1 MPEAHLRFTSEDDA
15 ILDSVVLFCRG
26 QGKVILAVKEV
37 SKDGKKHIHL
47 LINTS
52 LTISRCGQLISLAF
66 PAHVGNGSKSFMAFK
81 KSLDH
86 NILYCSKGTKE
97 LPPVVLFTTLES
109 IVIEDA
115 HKKYWV
121 DQQKFVTDN
130 AANPNAVKKIKP
142 PSFVEKVSKSLEVA
156 LAKRYVSLQHLNWVG
171 NMDPVSRNMYND
183 CRKEIAQHCIANLG
197 QAYKILDDSI
207 VRKLINGVML
217 SIVTIYGNKVE
228 REAYQNRV
236 WARTENDVY

>member
-1 MPEAHLRFTSEDDA
+1 MPEGHLRFTEESDE
-15 ILDSVVLFCRG
+15 ILDKVVLFCRG

-52 LTISRCGQLISLAF
+52 LTISRCGQLISKAF

-81 KSLDH
+81 KSLEH

-115 HKKYWV
+115 HKKYWL
-121 DQQKFVTDN
+121 DQQKFVTEH
-130 AANPNAVKKIKP
+130 AAEKKKAKAPNFI
-142 PSFVEKVSKSLEVA
+142 EKVMVHLSLEQ
-156 LAKRYVSLQHLNWVG
+156 KRKYSYLQGIYNPSDVQISERLKIEKEINTVCIVSLGH
-171 NMDPVSRNMYND
+171 YA
-183 CRKEIAQHCIANLG
+183 KT
-197 QAYKILDDSI
+197 LDDSI
-207 VRKLINGVML
+207 VSRLINGVRLKCVTDYGHQDEIAVIVQRL
-217 SIVTIYGNKVE
+217 SVRCSDRLI
-228 REAYQNRV
+228 
-236 WARTENDVY
+236 

>member
-1 MPEAHLRFTSEDDA
+1 MPEGHLRFTEESDE
-15 ILDSVVLFCRG
+15 ILDKVVLFCRG

-52 LTISRCGQLISLAF
+52 LTISRCGQLISKAF
-66 PAHVGNGSKSFMAFK
+66 PAHVGNGSKSFAAFK

-115 HKKYWV
+115 HKKYWT
-121 DQQKFVTDN
+121 DQQKFVTEH
-130 AANPNAVKKIKP
+130 AAEKKKVKP
-142 PSFVEKVSKSLEVA
+142 PSMVERIVSDIPKTLGM
-156 LAKRYVSLQHLNWVG
+156 RYVYLQSIYKPS
-171 NMDPVSRNMYND
+171 DT
-183 CRKEIAQHCIANLG
+183 EITESFKIVDEIIEDYVIANFG
-197 QAYKILDDSI
+197 NYAKICDDSI
-207 VRKLINGVML
+207 ITKHINGTL
-217 SIVTIYGNKVE
+217 LRLVTIYGNKVE
-228 REAYQNRV
+228 QKSFAKRFNARV
-236 WARTENDVY
+236 RHNVV